1 MKSTKKLFITLLS
14 VVTILSCQVGLGEAV
29 DTIGPSIT
37 ITAPDPNQAVQDSLT
52 VSGVAQDNIE
62 INEIFIEIEH
72 QKAKVDTV
80 KYKIKDLQLYWWDGT
95 DWQPQPSDNISG
107 TKTEVRWSIDA
118 ILKQGAAESG
128 DDYDISASVS
138 DMFGNERKNSKDT
151 RTVTVDFEKPDVS
164 VSIPSLIKTHTA
176 ADDTAKSYKTTQNS
190 SILSQLYN
198 GKFTMSGTQVEDS
211 TCDHINIFI
220 DSETSTSVSMYENKT
235 MTEIA
240 SNSSLI
246 AYAVV
251 DDKNQ
256 RIWEKEFDVNTFPQT
271 YRTGKHI
278 VRVVTQSYDSAQN
291 VNTQFQGFF
300 VIWND
305 ADKPWLVAD
314 FGSKTEGTY
323 VDVQPSCELYG
334 QAYDDDGLAEITIN
348 VYKEIDAG
356 DGKDWS
362 KLESNSEVID
372 LSKKNYPTYYLW
384 TVKSLSENVN
394 FYAEVK
400 CKDKYW
406 TADMSDTEK
415 ALHESETVYQYMK
428 VMDTNP
434 PSLNINQTIDTLPMT
449 GTKTYTLSGT
459 VEDDGEIAD
468 YIKIVRIADNKDT
481 TQVKYFT
488 KDFADWNDATD
499 TGYTEPATKNAMD
512 NETAGNKLWK
522 IKLSDEVVSGKKHTR
537 TFSKTF
543 NISDFGINGS
553 NQLFG
558 TQKFIVYASD
568 SAGSATIELLT
579 IAGDSEKPEI
589 EIKSIKVNNKDP
601 IDLTGGN
608 KTLEPF
614 NSSDTVVLSGTWKDN
629 SDVLNA
635 SNISLSWEGISG
647 DFGITVT
654 YNDDK
659 KSGTWTTKKLTP
671 PAATTAVIYATIT
684 DWANNIGKHNT
695 SFYVSSSLPKFER
708 ISADTPDG
716 SYKVSDKPEDD
727 GIKIYM
733 EFNKK
738 VKFTGGTPSLTL
750 NTGRTATYSS
760 GNGEAKHIFTYTVAP
775 GDNTDCLKVTG
786 INKTG
791 VTWADEEVATAEIP
805 DKEMV
810 KPTGKNALES
820 NRTIIIDTT
829 SPKISSVSFSTSKG
843 NYSKGAEIFVT
854 LNFNEEVKIEDIDDL
869 KLTFNSG
876 KDGAKVVSSSTTKSG
891 PQSVLFKYVV
901 EDTQN
906 ALEGLAITGIEFGT
920 CKVTDIAGNV
930 MADEDK
936 KINSVK
942 STDIIVDTTKPIKPV
957 ITGITNNSTIYADGG
972 ATFDISWSETTGTKK
987 YSLDGGKSVVDYT
1000 GPVTLLNKGTYEIT
1014 AYQEDVAGNKS
1025 DNAEPYTIYLDRGT
1039 VITSLTA
1046 DKPDGTYKTGQ
1057 KIQIIINY
1065 RKNVKVSSGSY
1076 LTLNTNPAQKAM
1088 YKTGSGSKKIYFE
1101 YEIKAGDSCSTEP
1114 LTPSEFIGSI
1124 TDENGNNIL
1133 NYAKLSS
1140 VTAPNRFIDNKEI
1153 YVITKAPTVDSAVFN
1168 DAGTKCTITFS
1179 SKVNKNFGN
1188 ITFTQ
1193 SATGYRAPVV
1203 LTEAKYNS
1211 LKTATKA
1218 YYDEGTNGANASG
1231 VSDLTKKYILK
1242 YEYED
1247 TNSGLV
1253 SQFTSATQENAL
1265 TLTVPLYSKVV
1276 TITDNVMEIDI
1287 SGAYKLPVKG
1297 ASYTITIPAA
1307 LISDDISQTNVAKSF
1322 TQTLPGCEE
1331 PVIRINKSKETISST
1346 TVTQPLTASVKM
1358 SCQTPGSEIY
1368 YVDGSKRYTARTI
1381 INYLDSGYNNS
1392 GMPSQPSD
1400 PKTNG
1405 TKYASEITGLGS
1417 KVVENGNEVN
1427 VKAKEGV
1434 KVFYRAKGKVT
1445 SGSRTWWSD
1454 DYYETAYKT
1463 VITATFTPEQYNY
1476 LWLRGGDA
1484 VNGGVSTPDFPFSWN
1499 TTEYSNVR
1507 AMKKD
1512 NDNVW
1517 YWVTWNISATA
1528 YVGFL
1533 SGDMPNDAATN
1544 GPKNWCW
1551 ATQAFVGYKANTP
1564 IYPGECFQFDDINRS
1579 GNIAFQGKHKESR

>member
-14 VVTILSCQVGLGEAV
+14 IVTILSCQVGLGEAV
-29 DTIGPSIT
+29 DTIGPTIT
-37 ITAPDPNQAVQDSLT
+37 ITAPDPNQAVQDSLK

-72 QKAKVDTV
+72 QEGKVDTV

-95 DWQPQPSDNISG
+95 DWQSQPSDNISG

-138 DMFGNERKNSKDT
+138 DMFGNESKNSKDT

-164 VSIPSLIKTHTA
+164 VSIPALINTHTSA
-176 ADDTAKSYKTTQNS
+176 QTTATSYTTTKNS

-220 DSETSTSVSMYENKT
+220 DSETSSSDISMYEGKT
-235 MTEIA
+235 IEEIK
-240 SNSSLI
+240 SNTSLI

-271 YRTGKHI
+271 YRTGKHV
-278 VRVVTQSYDSAQN
+278 VRVVTQSYDSAKN

-300 VIWND
+300 IIWNE
-305 ADKPWLVAD
+305 ADKPWIVAD
-314 FGSKTEGTY
+314 FGSKVEGTY
-323 VDVQPSCELYG
+323 VDVQPSCDLYG

-716 SYKVSDKPEDD
+716 SYNEGDE
-727 GIKIYM
+727 IKIYM

-750 NTGRTATYSS
+750 NTGKTATYSS
-760 GNGEAKHIFTYTVAP
+760 GNEEAKHIFTYTVAL

-786 INKTG
+786 INKSG
-791 VTWADEEVATAEIP
+791 VTWQDVEVETAKIEAS
-805 DKEMV
+805 DMAL
-810 KPTGKNALES
+810 PTGTNTLES
-820 NRTIIIDTT
+820 NRTIIIDTA
-829 SPKISSVSFSTSKG
+829 SPKISSVSFSTANG
-843 NYSKGAEIFVT
+843 YYSKNSEIFVT
-854 LNFNEEVKIEDIDDL
+854 LKFNEEVKIENINDL
-869 KLTFNSG
+869 KLIFNSG
-876 KDGAKVVSSSTTKSG
+876 DDVKSDSVTKSG
-891 PQSVLFKYVV
+891 ADSVLFKYKVV
-901 EDTQN
+901 DGQN
-906 ALEGLAITGIEFGT
+906 ASSGLTVNEIKFGT
-920 CKVTDIAGNV
+920 CKVTDVAGNTIK
-930 MADEDK
+930 DSDK
-936 KINSVK
+936 TISAV
-942 STDIIVDTTKPIKPV
+942 TAAGIIVDTTKPVKPV

-972 ATFDISWSETTGTKK
+972 ATFDISWSETSGTKK

-1088 YKTGSGSKKIYFE
+1088 YKSGSGSKKIYFE
-1101 YEIKAGDSCSTEP
+1101 YEVKSGDSCSTEQLKP
-1114 LTPSEFIGSI
+1114 LAFIGTI
-1124 TDENGNNIL
+1124 TDEDDVDIKE
-1133 NYAKLSS
+1133 YTKIDS
-1140 VTAPNRFIDNKEI
+1140 VTSPNRFIDNKEI

-1218 YYDEGTNGANASG
+1218 YYEEGTNGANASG

-1242 YEYED
+1242 YEHED

-1253 SQFTSATQENAL
+1253 SQFTSTEQENAL
-1265 TLTVPLYSKVV
+1265 VLNVPLYSKVV
-1276 TITDNVMEIDI
+1276 TIKDNVMEIDI

-1307 LISDDISQTNVAKSF
+1307 LISDDISQTNAEASF

-1331 PVIRINKSKETISST
+1331 PVIRINKSKETISGT
-1346 TVTQPLTASVKM
+1346 TVTQPLTAKVKM
-1358 SCQTPGSEIY
+1358 NCQTPGSEVY
-1368 YVDGSKRYTARTI
+1368 YVDGSKRYTARDVVADYTKNYQKQALPTI
-1381 INYLDSGYNNS
+1381 S
-1392 GMPSQPSD
+1392 SD

-1405 TKYASEITGLGS
+1405 TKYEAEIKGVGL
-1417 KVVENGNEVN
+1417 KVTENNKEVT
-1427 VKAKEGV
+1427 VAETDGV
-1434 KVFYRAKGKVT
+1434 KVFYRVKGKKT
-1445 SGSRTWWSD
+1445 SDTNTWWSD

-1463 VITATFTPEQYNY
+1463 VVYINY
-1476 LWLRGGDA
+1476 YPSSMTYDYWWLRGGDA
-1484 VNGGVSTPDFPFSWN
+1484 VGGGVSTPNFPLSWN
-1499 TTEYSNVR
+1499 TSDYSGVR
-1507 AMKKD
+1507 AMTVTTLNKTTIS
-1512 NDNVW
+1512 
-1517 YWVTWNISATA
+1517 YWVTWNLSTTA

-1533 SGDMPNDAATN
+1533 AGDFPNDAATN
-1544 GPKNWCW
+1544 GPKNWTW
-1551 ATQAFVGYKANTP
+1551 AVCGFVGIKGQTP
-1564 IYPGECFQFDDINRS
+1564 VYPGESFLFKNVNI
-1579 GNIAFQGKHKESR
+1579 GNTGNLTFYGKQTESR